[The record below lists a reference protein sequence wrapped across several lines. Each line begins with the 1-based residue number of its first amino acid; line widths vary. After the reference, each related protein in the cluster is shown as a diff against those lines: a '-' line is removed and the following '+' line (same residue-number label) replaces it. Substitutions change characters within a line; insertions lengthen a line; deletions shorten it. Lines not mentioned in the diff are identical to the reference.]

1 VVVVLYADSLPAAGE
16 PSLDQCPDL
25 RAPGADLSNADPLGI
40 DEWGRDAP
48 SRSDLSPV
56 WLPT

>member
-1 VVVVLYADSLPAAGE
+1 MLRTLIGRSLE
-16 PSLDQCPDL
+16 L
-25 RAPGADLSNADPLGI
+25 APLVI